1 MNLYDNISPQYPAPL
16 DKRTAVSDKTG
27 LSTFFE
33 GHAYDG
39 MLVYC
44 KADDTYYEYLSTNP
58 VDPDTGKFKVFS
70 TAGNVEALTEEQI
83 KQSITDNFK
92 EQTV

>member
-1 MNLYDNISPQYPAPL
+1 MKIYDNIQPQFAAPL
-16 DKRTAVSDKTG
+16 DSRQSVNDTNG

-33 GHAYDG
+33 GHCYDG

-44 KADDTYYEYLSTNP
+44 KANDTYYEYLSTNP

-70 TAGNVEALTEEQI
+70 TAGQVEALTEEQI